1 LQGFLEGVFRGNQ
14 EHRAGQPRFWPL
26 RCILM
31 PPYAIVDAVDA
42 ARQKYPEAK
51 GKVLDAFTF
60 FHLRR
65 ESLLKAEVRNP

>member
-1 LQGFLEGVFRGNQ
+1 
-14 EHRAGQPRFWPL
+14 
-26 RCILM
+26 M